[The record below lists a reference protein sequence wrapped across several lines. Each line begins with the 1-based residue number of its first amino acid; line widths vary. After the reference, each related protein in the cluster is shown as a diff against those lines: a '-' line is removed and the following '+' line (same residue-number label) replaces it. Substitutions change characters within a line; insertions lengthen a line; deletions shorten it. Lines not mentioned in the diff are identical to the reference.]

1 MRHKFKLFPFTHT
14 LPITLPGVLPSKL
27 LHNVS
32 SVVLICSLLL
42 LNACST
48 TPIEKSSEDKA
59 GIQEIQGKRFQ
70 LGKELYLSKQYGP
83 AANVLLPLAQQG
95 HLNAQYTVGYMYH
108 HGQGLPRN
116 EKESTRWITMAAT
129 RGHVKAQEA
138 LSRINA
144 VHDQQNPLP

>member
-1 MRHKFKLFPFTHT
+1 MMQNSKFKLLPFPQAR
-14 LPITLPGVLPSKL
+14 PKVLRYA
-27 LHNVS
+27 S
-32 SVVLICSLLL
+32 SVVLICSALLL
-42 LNACST
+42 SACST
-48 TPIEKSSEDKA
+48 TPTEKSPEENSSILEMQD
-59 GIQEIQGKRFQ
+59 KRFQ
-70 LGKELYLSKQYGP
+70 LGKELYLSQQYGP
-83 AANVLLPLAQQG
+83 AANILLPLAQQG

-116 EKESTRWITMAAT
+116 EKESTRWIAMAAA

>member
-1 MRHKFKLFPFTHT
+1 MIQNSGFRFFSLPHT
-14 LPITLPGVLPSKL
+14 LPKVLNRALSAGVICCL
-27 LHNVS
+27 LFLS
-32 SVVLICSLLL
+32 
-42 LNACST
+42 ACST
-48 TPIEKSSEDKA
+48 TPIEKSSEDKTS
-59 GIQEIQGKRFQ
+59 IMETQEKRFQ
-70 LGKELYLSKQYGP
+70 LGKELYLSKAYGP

-116 EKESTRWITMAAT
+116 EKESTRWIAMAAA

>member
-1 MRHKFKLFPFTHT
+1 MKQKSSSTFLPFAHALPKT
-14 LPITLPGVLPSKL
+14 LPLKVLRYTFSAIL
-27 LHNVS
+27 LF
-32 SVVLICSLLL
+32 SLLL
-42 LNACST
+42 LVACST
-48 TPIEKSSEDKA
+48 TPIEKVSEEKSSILEA
-59 GIQEIQGKRFQ
+59 QEKRFQ
-70 LGKELYLSKQYGP
+70 LGKKLYLSKQYGP

-116 EKESTRWITMAAT
+116 EKESTRWITLAAA

-138 LSRINA
+138 LSLINA